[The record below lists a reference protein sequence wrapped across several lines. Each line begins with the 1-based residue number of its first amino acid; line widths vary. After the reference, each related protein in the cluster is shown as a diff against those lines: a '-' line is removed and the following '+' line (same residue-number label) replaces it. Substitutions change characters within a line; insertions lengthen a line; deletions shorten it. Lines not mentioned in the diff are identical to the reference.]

1 MSTGEGCP
9 HSRKYRS
16 AASLTAPL
24 TGVRRFARRTSRRHL
39 SSTLLA
45 MATLLV
51 ISQGLVPSML
61 ASPVPAAMYASAMA
75 PSPTVT
81 LGENR
86 GPVGRAITVAATG
99 FGGGETVDIRW
110 RSAAANPLTS
120 VRASSTGTFSTPVTI
135 PDTPLGQH
143 GVIVTGRTTTGQVT
157 ALYTVTPSLSR
168 VPAEGAPWTRILI
181 TAKGFGANEDVRLN
195 WLSESGTVLGT
206 VRTSSA
212 GTGQITI
219 TMPNGQPGWNDYTG
233 YGLTSRAR
241 AWGALRIL
249 SSTELSPTAAAPGTT
264 VQMTARGYPPGE
276 QATVTWN
283 ANSSSAGST
292 LCRGTIAWNGTL
304 VCRFAVPGVGAG
316 VYPVR
321 VTASGGTSLA
331 SDLTVT
337 GPASAAIA
345 PGSGA
350 VGTNVT
356 ITAGGFAANETLN
369 VSWDT
374 GISPRSVRASA
385 QGTIQ
390 IQATVPQLATG
401 SHTVRVRGVSSGR
414 AASAPFSVTTTP
426 AAGTT
431 SRVSEGVYNVYA
443 TREGLVGGTTS
454 SGHRIVTD
462 DYFVSL
468 PACTT
473 TNCPG
478 GPYWGNMTNC
488 GSKCYIKVVN
498 PQTNSCRVEP
508 ILDTGPWFRVDDW
521 WNSTSTRYLNSL
533 ASNPNRL
540 AQGYTGADAARN
552 GLDVG
557 YGVSANGI
565 GHDDTGTS
573 AGRPIR
579 EVGNRSAIDIADGTW
594 KNLGLTSDGIGSRVT
609 VHMLWQTGADPA
621 VQAQA
626 CGHPLN
632 QRPGQD
638 PVVTNPPATANPSFS
653 GAALAP
659 TASSGSSNGSGSA
672 YARDGRWS
680 TAWYAQTNPSSG
692 FFIIDY
698 GQVRQLTGVRWGFN
712 ATGYADQFTIETSVD
727 KQTWTRVGTFGNA
740 PRYAW
745 YGVALG
751 HQGRYLRVTFANPNA
766 DVKIGYMAEIQLF
779 GTAGTAADPT
789 PIGGSNPQFSGAP
802 LRIVASTGSAG
813 SNASTRAHD
822 GSADTNWATISTT
835 TPTQAILTL
844 DTGRSQALTGI
855 RWKYGVSGSADQMRL
870 QVSSDGSTWTQ
881 LVTTSNRAAGTW
893 EGWRTSTT
901 TRYVRLVFD
910 NPNRDAALGYVA
922 EVEVWGPT
930 TTFAAAQAMPTEA
943 MPAQGKTEVAAARTP
958 VSTTPTP
965 TPAAL
970 PPRAEPT
977 SAQAE
982 DPARTPL
989 PNEQDRKVTTPG
1001 LVESPP
1007 ADETPVTAAPTPSP
1021 SATTEPVAPEVPEVT
1036 EATPTASLPSETPP
1050 PSPDPTPTLMPTET
1064 VATATEVSP
1073 APTEVVTT
1081 GEGYIVTGAEGA
1093 NCRVAPGANQEII
1106 SPLLDDGTLVLT
1118 IGEPAGGWQEVICN
1132 GQNGYVFAELISDT
1146 PPTQTTGPTE
1156 PTGPV
1161 ETEAPLEPGSDPDTT
1176 PDGAEGE
1183 IDAPD
1188 ASDETPTPA
1197 PTAIEERVSREI
1209 VIVVAEDT
1217 SVAEAD
1223 PLAAQSPDAMLTLP
1237 AGGDSGALAVL
1248 TFPIEGVDAGTV
1260 VDARLVITGA
1270 GEKSGEGGQL
1280 RAIDGIWFDEAS
1292 TTWNDVVNAGG
1303 EDGPGIGWIEPGG
1316 ETEIDVTGIVSV
1328 DSVVSFVIEGTPAQP
1343 VSIASTESGSPA
1355 YLVITVEEWIVPAAE

>member
-1 MSTGEGCP
+1 MSTGEGCR
-9 HSRKYRS
+9 HSRTHRS
-16 AASLTAPL
+16 TVQLATHLAAARLST
-24 TGVRRFARRTSRRHL
+24 RRASRRHL
-39 SSTLLA
+39 TSTLLA
-45 MATLLV
+45 ITALLL
-51 ISQGLVPSML
+51 IGQGMFPSMS
-61 ASPVPAAMYASAMA
+61 ASRAPALHASAMA
-75 PSPTVT
+75 PSPAVT
-81 LGENR
+81 LSETR
-86 GPVGRAITVAATG
+86 GPVGRAITVSATG
-99 FGGGETVDIRW
+99 FGAGEEVDVRW
-110 RSAAANPLTS
+110 RSASAPPLAS
-120 VRASSTGTFSTPVTI
+120 VRASSTGTFATTVTI
-135 PDTPLGQH
+135 PDSSLGQH
-143 GVIVTGRTTTGQVT
+143 AVIVTGRTVTGEVT
-157 ALYTVTPSLSR
+157 APYTVTPSLNR
-168 VPAEGAPWTRILI
+168 VPAEGAPWTRIVI

-206 VRTSSA
+206 IRTSSA

-249 SSTELSPTAAAPGTT
+249 SSTTLSPTAAATGST
-264 VQMTARGYPPGE
+264 VQMTARGYPPGQ
-276 QATVTWN
+276 QAQVTWN
-283 ANSSSAGST
+283 ATSTSAGST
-292 LCRGTIAWNGTL
+292 LCQGTIAWNGTL
-304 VCRFAVPGVGAG
+304 VCRFAIPGVSAG

-321 VTASGGTSLA
+321 VTASGGTALS

-337 GPASAAIA
+337 GPPSAAIA
-345 PGSGA
+345 PTSGA

-374 GISPRSVRASA
+374 GVSPRSVRASA
-385 QGTIQ
+385 QGAIR
-390 IQATVPQLATG
+390 IQATVPWLATG
-401 SHTVRVRGVSSGR
+401 KHSVRVQGAASGR
-414 AASAPFSVTTTP
+414 TASAPFSVTTTP

-478 GPYWGNMTNC
+478 GPYWGSMTNC
-488 GSKCYIKVVN
+488 GSKCYVKVVN

-521 WNSTSTRYLNSL
+521 WNSTSGRYLNTL
-533 ASNPNRL
+533 ASNPNTL

-573 AGRPIR
+573 AGRTIR

-594 KNLGLTSDGIGSRVT
+594 KDLGLTSDGIGGRVT

-621 VQAQA
+621 AQAQA

-632 QRPGQD
+632 QRPGQE
-638 PVVTNPPATANPSFS
+638 PVAANPSATANPSFA

-672 YARDGRWS
+672 YARDSLWS

-692 FFIIDY
+692 YFIIDY

-712 ATGYADQFTIETSVD
+712 VSGYADQFTIETSAD

-751 HQGRYLRVTFANPNA
+751 QQGRYLRVTFANPNA

-779 GTAGTAADPT
+779 GTAETAGDPP
-789 PIGGSNPQFSGAP
+789 PISGSNPQFSGAP
-802 LRIVASTGSAG
+802 LRIVASTGSTG
-813 SNASTRAHD
+813 TNASTRAHD
-822 GSADTNWATISTT
+822 GNPDTSWAAISTT

-844 DTGRSQALTGI
+844 DTGRSQPLTGI
-855 RWKYGVSGSADQMRL
+855 RWKYRVSGNADQMRL
-870 QVSSDGSTWTQ
+870 QVSTDGSTWTQ

-893 EGWRTSTT
+893 EGWRTSATA
-901 TRYVRLVFD
+901 RYVRLVFD

-922 EVEVWGPT
+922 EVEIWGPT
-930 TTFAAAQAMPTEA
+930 TTFTAAQAMPTQA
-943 MPAQGKTEVAAARTP
+943 MPARGKTEVAAARTP
-958 VSTTPTP
+958 GSTTPVPTP
-965 TPAAL
+965 TAL
-970 PPRAEPT
+970 PPRPEPT
-977 SAQAE
+977 SLQA
-982 DPARTPL
+982 DGQAGTPL
-989 PNEQDRKVTTPG
+989 PDGQQGVVTTPEI
-1001 LVESPP
+1001 VESPS
-1007 ADETPVTAAPTPSP
+1007 ADETPVTVTPTPS
-1021 SATTEPVAPEVPEVT
+1021 TEPVVTEVS
-1036 EATPTASLPSETPP
+1036 EATPTASPPTETPSP
-1050 PSPDPTPTLMPTET
+1050 VPPDPTPTATLVPTET
-1064 VATATEVSP
+1064 IETATEVP
-1073 APTEVVTT
+1073 LAEEPVT

-1093 NCRVAPGANQEII
+1093 NCRVAPGADQEII
-1106 SPLLDDGTLVLT
+1106 SPLLKEGSLVVT
-1118 IGEPAGGWQEVICN
+1118 IGESVDGWQQVICS

-1146 PPTQTTGPTE
+1146 PPAVPTE
-1156 PTGPV
+1156 PTEPV
-1161 ETEAPLEPGSDPDTT
+1161 GTEASLEPGSDPDTT
-1176 PDGAEGE
+1176 PDSAEGE
-1183 IDAPD
+1183 IESPD
-1188 ASDETPTPA
+1188 EADDTPTPE
-1197 PTAIEERVSREI
+1197 PTATEELVSRQL
-1209 VIVVAEDT
+1209 VIVAAEDT

-1223 PLAAQSPDAMLTLP
+1223 PASPQSPDAVLALP
-1237 AGGDSGALAVL
+1237 AGGDAGALAVL
-1248 TFPIEGVDAGTV
+1248 TFPIEGVGAGTV

-1270 GEKSGEGGQL
+1270 GESGGEGGQL
-1280 RAIDGIWFDEAS
+1280 RVIDGTWFEEAS
-1292 TTWNDVVNAGG
+1292 ATWNDVANAGG
-1303 EDGPGIGWIEPGG
+1303 EIGPWIGWIEPGG
-1316 ETEIDVTGIVSV
+1316 ETEIDVTGIVSA
-1328 DSVVSFVIEGTPAQP
+1328 DGVVSFAIEGTPAQQ
-1343 VSIASTESGSPA
+1343 VAIASTESGSPA
-1355 YLVITVEEWIVPAAE
+1355 YLVIIVEE